1 MTNFTTAIDAIALTE
16 LHRSGATK
24 WCGDDETIGAFV
36 AEMDFNTAPEIKA
49 ALHAAVDE
57 GAFGYLP
64 GRLRDELQNATAEFY
79 ARRFG
84 WSFAASDV
92 HHVPDV
98 IKALQLAIEHHS
110 APDSPVIVP
119 TPAYMPFLVIPPMQG
134 RKVIQVP
141 MAVHDDGYA
150 TFDLD
155 GLQKAFDQGAN
166 LLALCNPYNPLG
178 RVFSRE
184 ELVAVSEVVARNNGR
199 VFADE
204 IWAPL
209 VYDGHAHI
217 PYASVNDTAAG
228 HTITAASASKA
239 WNLPGLKCAQV
250 ITSNDADR
258 EIWSRIGFFA
268 GHGTSNLG
276 AVSNIAAYRD
286 GERWLG
292 EVLAYLDRNR
302 AAISDLVAQHL
313 PGVRYRQP
321 EGTYV
326 AWLDMRGLDG
336 IDNPAEFFKEHAQVH
351 LTDGASCGKGFEG
364 FARFIF
370 ATPLPILREA
380 FERMGKALRER

>member
-1 MTNFTTAIDAIALTE
+1 MTDFTTTIDAISLAD
-16 LHRSGATK
+16 LHQTGATK
-24 WCGDDETIGAFV
+24 WSGDDETIGAFV
-36 AEMDFNTAPEIKA
+36 AEMDFDTAPEIKA

-64 GRLRDELQNATAEFY
+64 GKLRDQLQDATAEFY

-84 WSFAASDV
+84 WLFKGSDV

-110 APDSPVIVP
+110 APDTPVIVP
-119 TPAYMPFLVIPPMQG
+119 TPAYMPFLLIPPMQG
-134 RKVIQVP
+134 REVIQVP
-141 MAVHDDGYA
+141 MTERDGQA
-150 TFDLD
+150 AFDLD
-155 GLQKAFDQGAN
+155 ALQHAFDKGGN
-166 LLALCNPYNPLG
+166 LLIMCNPYNPLG

-184 ELVAVSEVVARNNGR
+184 ELVAVSELVARNNGR

-209 VYDGHAHI
+209 VYADHAQV
-217 PYASVNDTAAG
+217 PYASVNEAAAS
-228 HTITAASASKA
+228 HTITAVSASKA

-276 AVSNIAAYRD
+276 AAANIAAYRD
-286 GERWLG
+286 GERWLA

-302 AAISDLVAQHL
+302 TAISKLVEQHL
-313 PGVRYRQP
+313 PGARYSQP

-326 AWLDMRGLDG
+326 AWLDMRELDG

-351 LTDGASCGKGFEG
+351 LTDGASCGEGFEG

-370 ATPLPILREA
+370 ATPLPILSEA
-380 FERMGKALRER
+380 FERMGKALRKR